1 MASKVESYLSLCEC
15 CWKPLEGD
23 VDLKRA
29 NETSIWEI
37 LQSQVLSAKRD
48 GLIIAH
54 TCGVRGL
61 ETLPL
66 HRGIRNEA
74 EVHLVSCGDQLLWD
88 LTATQSPQ
96 YGRRV
101 AVPVERLQMV
111 VCTLLVLLDLKLV
124 EGL

>member
-1 MASKVESYLSLCEC
+1 MISDKH
-15 CWKPLEGD
+15 
-23 VDLKRA
+23 
-29 NETSIWEI
+29 
-37 LQSQVLSAKRD
+37 D
-48 GLIIAH
+48 GLTH
-54 TCGVRGL
+54 TCGVCGL

-66 HRGIRNEA
+66 HRGIRDEA
-74 EVHLVSCGDQLLWD
+74 EVHLVSRGDQLLRD
-88 LTATQSPQ
+88 LTATQSAQ